1 MKMMATYNRQKKLN
15 VRKEPSP
22 SAEIVGEMHPGESR
36 VAEVVDDGWCQVE
49 GGFVRADLVT
59 VRLDGE
65 QEDGAAEGDALS
77 AEQAGEGAPS
87 AEQVPAVEPA
97 DVEQPQPDPVEPM
110 EAAQPA
116 LAEPAQPGDDDAGE
130 LRNMTIPNLR
140 KLAEQSGIKIA
151 TSVKKKDDIIA
162 AILAADD

>member
-1 MKMMATYNRQKKLN
+1 MATYNRQKKLN

-22 SAEIVGEMHPGESR
+22 NAEVVGEMHPGDSR
-36 VAEVVDDGWCQVE
+36 VAEVVEDGWCKIE

-65 QEDGAAEGDALS
+65 QADGAAEGDA
-77 AEQAGEGAPS
+77 PS
-87 AEQVPAVEPA
+87 TEQVPAVEPGDA
-97 DVEQPQPDPVEPM
+97 EQPQPEPVELT

-116 LAEPAQPGDDDAGE
+116 PAEPAQPGDDDAGE

-140 KLAEQSGIKIA
+140 KLAEQSGIKIP